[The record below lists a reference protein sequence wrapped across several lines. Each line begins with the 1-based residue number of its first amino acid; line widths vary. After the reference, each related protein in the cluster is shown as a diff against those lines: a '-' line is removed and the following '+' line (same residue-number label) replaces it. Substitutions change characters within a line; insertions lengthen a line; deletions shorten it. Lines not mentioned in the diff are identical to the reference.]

1 MSAAKMTTKE
11 AFKKCVYLVTVSI
24 PNPDTELLLVRTLP
38 MDARLRQ
45 EEGFNSAA
53 AQNGELFKS
62 TAGPTTKLSLSE
74 EYTTVISYIASN
86 TPAS

>member
-1 MSAAKMTTKE
+1 
-11 AFKKCVYLVTVSI
+11 
-24 PNPDTELLLVRTLP
+24 
-38 MDARLRQ
+38 MDARLQ
-45 EEGFNSAA
+45 EGYQGYEKGTF
-53 AQNGELFKS
+53 FKS